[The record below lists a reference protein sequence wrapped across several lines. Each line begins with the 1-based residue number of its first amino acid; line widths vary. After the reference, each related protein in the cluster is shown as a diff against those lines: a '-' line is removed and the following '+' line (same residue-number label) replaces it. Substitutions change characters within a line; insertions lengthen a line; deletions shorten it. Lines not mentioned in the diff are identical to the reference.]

1 MKILR
6 WLIGI
11 IIGLF
16 ILIVAAVVL
25 LVNFI
30 NPNDYRDQI
39 SKAVS
44 DAIHQPFVIQGDIHW
59 KIFPSLGFKI
69 NDMSVGTP
77 AGKDLY
83 ASVKNLSISLQ
94 VLPLLH
100 KQTVIEALMIDGLQ
114 LTLPANKE
122 TVEKSSAS
130 SSAATAAASPA
141 TTMAAISAASLQALS
156 IENANISQLALD
168 GKLAWAIKNL
178 SLDAKDIRINDAFP
192 LNTSFTFVYPE
203 KNISTKIKESENIL
217 WDMDK
222 QVLTVSDISL
232 SMNNEQKNSLPITLN
247 STVSKIAVDFAK
259 QVVNVNK
266 LSGSFNELNFVSDN
280 INLKDYASD
289 LSASGD
295 LNLQTPSLRSFL
307 KTLAV
312 DLPPAVIDPTVAT
325 KFSLKTNYQY
335 GRNRL
340 SLSPLNIQLDQNII
354 TGSVNSPDVKNMAIN
369 TSLQSPALN
378 IAGVLMKGLQL
389 SMNLLP
395 PPGENK
401 NWAASAINGNVR
413 LQSATYTNQIFNNLE
428 LQVDGKDQIIKL
440 LKLHTNAFRGSIDAP
455 GVIMLQGDAPK
466 FNLKPNIQG
475 VQIEDVLKV
484 VEPKFKL
491 TGLASIEG
499 TVSGQG
505 NDAASIEKT
514 LNGNLKVAVKN
525 GVLHGINVGYWLSVA
540 SQLYQ
545 SPNIQTLQSLPAP
558 AHGGDTPFGN
568 LTASLNINQGII
580 SNQDLL
586 LQGPVAVV
594 KGQGTI
600 DLNRQALNYR
610 LWISKT
616 NQATGKAHSDV
627 MPLIITGSFDNP
639 SVRPDM
645 DAIAKQALSNVVN
658 KQKDRLA
665 QKLNDQL
672 GQQLGDQVGQ
682 QVGQALGKL
691 FGS

>member
-16 ILIVAAVVL
+16 ILIVAAVIL

-77 AGKDLY
+77 AGKDLH

-94 VLPLLH
+94 LLPLLH
-100 KQTVIEALMIDGLQ
+100 KKTVIDALMIDGLQ
-114 LTLPANKE
+114 LTLPADKE
-122 TVEKSSAS
+122 TVEKNSTSNS
-130 SSAATAAASPA
+130 TAAASPA
-141 TTMAAISAASLQALS
+141 TAMAAISAASLEALS
-156 IENANISQLALD
+156 LENANISQLAPD
-168 GKLAWAIKNL
+168 GKLAWAIKDL
-178 SLDAKDIRINDAFP
+178 SLEAKDIRINHSFP

-203 KNISTKIKESENIL
+203 KNISANIKESENIL

-222 QVLTVSDISL
+222 QVLNVNDISL
-232 SMNNEQKNSLPITLN
+232 SMDNKQRNSLPIALN

-259 QVVNVNK
+259 QAVSVNK

-280 INLKDYASD
+280 ISLNDYASN
-289 LSASGD
+289 LTASGD

-307 KTLAV
+307 KTLSI
-312 DLPPAVIDPTVAT
+312 DLPPAVIDPTAPT

-335 GRNRL
+335 GHNQL
-340 SLSPLNIQLDQNII
+340 SLSPLNIQLDQNTI
-354 TGSVNSPDVKNMAIN
+354 TGSVKSTDLKNMAIS

-378 IAGVLMKGLQL
+378 MAGVLMKGLQL
-389 SMNLLP
+389 SLNLLP

-401 NWAASAINGNVR
+401 NWAASAISGNIR
-413 LQSATYTNQIFNNLE
+413 LQNVTYTNQAFNNIE
-428 LQVDGKDQIIKL
+428 LQVDGKNQVIKL
-440 LKLHTNAFRGSIDAP
+440 FKLHTNAFHGSIDAP
-455 GVIMLQGDAPK
+455 GVIMLQGDEPK
-466 FNLKPNIQG
+466 FNLSPHIQG
-475 VQIEDVLKV
+475 VQIEEVLKV

-491 TGLASIEG
+491 TGLANIEG

-505 NDAASIEKT
+505 KDAASIEKT
-514 LNGNLKVAVKN
+514 LSGNLKVAVKN
-525 GVLHGINVGYWLSVA
+525 GVLHGVNVGYWLSIA

-558 AHGGDTPFGN
+558 AHGGDTSFGN
-568 LTASLNINQGII
+568 LTASLNINQGVI

-586 LQGPVAVV
+586 LQGPVAIV
-594 KGQGTI
+594 KGQGTV
-600 DLNRQALNYR
+600 DLNRQSLNYR
-610 LWISKT
+610 LLISKT
-616 NQATGKAHSDV
+616 NQSTGKAHSDAI
-627 MPLIITGSFDNP
+627 PLIITGSFDNP

-645 DAIAKQALSNVVN
+645 DAIAKQALSGVVN
-658 KQKDRLA
+658 KQKDRLVN
-665 QKLNDQL
+665 KLNDQL
-672 GQQLGDQVGQ
+672 DQQLGGQVGQ

-691 FGS
+691 FGG